1 MQWFCS
7 YSLNKKRWKLP
18 KRSTGC
24 CSSLQKRF
32 VKRFRYSVSGCSSL
46 FRSHGLKGFHL
57 LGSDWPIQEMLQI
70 EEEKQAPR
78 FSTKYGATHGKGP
91 LSPLGS
97 LTVRAVCFMSQGA
110 FFFFFRMQH
119 CKKELQKK
127 AASHTEMLCIWLP
140 LLRVVLGSGPMPTS
154 PASWLFSSLSLSL
167 SPHAARNNGVYWEGQ
182 MAGLRHRLWSGSPSR
197 KGILDSIV
205 GWRHFLGGLTVKSH
219 PHDSSP
225 PAKSPSN
232 AEILKKKK
240 KIWFTIP
247 YVITCL

>member
-1 MQWFCS
+1 MVWKASIYLALIGPFRKCFK
-7 YSLNKKRWKLP
+7 LKKRNKPPVSAPNMEQHMVRDRWVRWALWQ
-18 KRSTGC
+18 
-24 CSSLQKRF
+24 LELF
-32 VKRFRYSVSGCSSL
+32 VLCHKVL
-46 FRSHGLKGFHL
+46 
-57 LGSDWPIQEMLQI
+57 
-70 EEEKQAPR
+70 
-78 FSTKYGATHGKGP
+78 
-91 LSPLGS
+91 
-97 LTVRAVCFMSQGA
+97 
-110 FFFFFRMQH
+110 FFFFRMQH